1 MGGPPYPSVTGQQG
15 YRAGLM
21 SALPPGVRPE
31 ISVVLPAHNEEEI
44 LATTVAEVCTGL
56 RERGGPFEVLIVEN
70 GSADATAALADRLA
84 GEHPEVV
91 SLQNPVPDYGLA
103 LRRGL
108 LEARGDTVVNFDV
121 DYYDLAFLDQAVAK
135 VQQGAGIV
143 VGTKRAAGSEDRRS
157 LARRT
162 VTWAF
167 SSLLRHGFG
176 LQASDTH
183 GMKALDRAQVV
194 PLAERCRLGTDL
206 FDTELVL
213 RAERAGVVVAEIP
226 VRVEERRPAR
236 SPIVRRI
243 GRTLLGLRQLR
254 LALREE

>member
-1 MGGPPYPSVTGQQG
+1 
-15 YRAGLM
+15 M

-44 LATTVAEVCTGL
+44 LATTVAEVCGGL
-56 RERGGPFEVLIVEN
+56 RERGAAFEVLIVEN
-70 GSADATAALADRLA
+70 GSTDDTAALADRLA
-84 GEHPEVV
+84 GEHDEVV
-91 SLQNPVPDYGLA
+91 SLRNPAPDYGLA

-108 LEARGDTVVNFDV
+108 LEARGEVVVNFDV
-121 DYYDLAFLDQAVAK
+121 DYYDLGFLDQAVAR
-135 VQQGAGIV
+135 VRDGAGVV
-143 VGTKRAAGSEDRRS
+143 VGTKRAKGSEDARP
-157 LARRT
+157 LARRA

-167 SSLLRHGFG
+167 SSVLRHGFG
-176 LQASDTH
+176 LRASDTH
-183 GMKALDRAQVV
+183 GMKALDRARAV

-213 RAERAGVVVAEIP
+213 RAERAGLVVAEIP

-254 LALREE
+254 VALREE